1 MVAAASGER
10 SQHAPIEESCPS
22 TSFISTDLSS
32 WAVEPATPT
41 REDTRAKAGW
51 CDSCRPGL
59 AQVLTSTD
67 RNLPPRLRRPRYRA
81 LLGMS
86 KRAVFWG
93 SVTVLVY
100 VYAGFPL
107 LVAARALV
115 RNRPIA
121 AGDGLPSVTVV
132 IPAHNEADVIAG
144 KLENVLSLGYPSER
158 LEVIVASD
166 GSDDGTNEIVRAH
179 PAGIRLLPLPRVG
192 KNAALNEAAAAARG
206 EIVVFTDADAKMTEH
221 ALHYL
226 AAPFADPEVG
236 GVAGERRHG
245 DVARP
250 KSLAAATRHW
260 FRGLLSRSGSVT
272 SAEGQIYAV
281 RRELVQPAPANVPD
295 DFWISTRVVAAHSR
309 LVYEPRAATY
319 PLAGA
324 RRVHD
329 PFERKVR
336 MTGPSLRAL
345 WLGRELLNPRV
356 YGFYALQ
363 LLSHK
368 LLRRLVFVP
377 VVGLAVTATALS
389 SHGRVYRLAALA
401 QGGLHGA
408 ALAGLLLRG
417 TRLGRLKALRAA
429 LAFDLSNA
437 AAAAALAQ
445 QLRGRRPRDDMWEP
459 QRAPRTD
466 S

>member
-1 MVAAASGER
+1 
-10 SQHAPIEESCPS
+10 
-22 TSFISTDLSS
+22 
-32 WAVEPATPT
+32 
-41 REDTRAKAGW
+41 
-51 CDSCRPGL
+51 
-59 AQVLTSTD
+59 
-67 RNLPPRLRRPRYRA
+67 
-81 LLGMS
+81 MS

-93 SVTVLVY
+93 SVDVLAY
-100 VYAGFPL
+100 AYAGFPL

-115 RNRPIA
+115 RKRPIA

-132 IPAHNEADVIAG
+132 VPAHNEAGIIEE
-144 KLENVLSLGYPSER
+144 KLANVASVGYPPER
-158 LEVIVASD
+158 LEIIVASD
-166 GSDDGTNEIVRAH
+166 GSDDGTNDLVRAH
-179 PAGIRLLPLPRVG
+179 PAGARLLPLPRVG

-206 EIVVFTDADAKMTEH
+206 EIVVFTDADAKMAEH

-226 AAPFADPEVG
+226 VAPFADPEVG

-245 DVARP
+245 DVSRP
-250 KSLAAATRHW
+250 KSLAARTRHSL
-260 FRGLLSRSGSVT
+260 RELLSRSGSVT

-281 RRELVQPAPANVPD
+281 RRELVQPAPPNVPD

-309 LVYEPRAATY
+309 LVYEPRALTH
-319 PLAGA
+319 PFVGVT
-324 RRVHD
+324 RVHD

-363 LLSHK
+363 LFSHK

-377 VVGLAVTATALS
+377 VVALAVTAIALS
-389 SHGRVYRLAALA
+389 RQGRVYRLAALA
-401 QGGLHGA
+401 QAGLHGA

-417 TRLGRLKALRAA
+417 TRLGRLKALKAP
-429 LAFDLSNA
+429 LAFDLGNA
-437 AAAAALAQ
+437 AAAVALAQ

-459 QRAPRTD
+459 QRVVTQTGSSDEQP
-466 S
+466 